1 MQPSVGERL
10 VGIEVQL
17 TGLHT
22 KLDTFIE
29 RNNQIN
35 DAQFTKINAVDK
47 RLEGLAGRFEIVEEK
62 VLKGNGSGNGSGNG
76 NTKRGI
82 TIDLKLAGIGSAIAT
97 VASGLFYA
105 IWRLFLD

>member
-62 VLKGNGSGNGSGNG
+62 VLKGNGSGNG